1 MYVLKRNG
9 KREEVSFDKI
19 TSRIKKLCYGLNDKF
34 VDPVSVLVWC
44 GTLHRCFRSQLQSKK
59 TRAPTS
65 STQIIITQKVI
76 QGVYPG
82 VTTVELDEL
91 AAETGM

>member
-34 VDPVSVLVWC
+34 VDPVRVLVWC
-44 GTLHRCFRSQLQSKK
+44 ATPPPMFSLTIAIQKNPRSHVLHPDHHYPEGHPRCVPRCHH
-59 TRAPTS
+59 
-65 STQIIITQKVI
+65 
-76 QGVYPG
+76 G
-82 VTTVELDEL
+82 
-91 AAETGM
+91 